1 MRVHVVSDVHGRADA
16 LRVAAD
22 GADALLCLGD
32 MLLFIDYADDGQG
45 IFADLFGAEATRRFV
60 ALRTAK
66 RFDEARE
73 MSRRLWDQLGG
84 DPSGHLEMA
93 AARQYAELFAAL
105 PEPAYLTY
113 GNVDIPRMWQ
123 EHLRPGHRVLDGERV
138 ELGGWSFGFVG
149 GGLRSAYRTPY
160 EIDENDY
167 AAKLAAVGDVDVLCT
182 HIPPA
187 VPQLLYDTVARRL
200 ERGSDALLQEIR
212 RSQPRYALFGHVHQ
226 PLARRVRIG
235 RTECINV
242 GHFRATGTPY
252 AREWSVIMMRGRP
265 AGPGRAGTGSAQRDP
280 GMGGPG

>member
-84 DPSGHLEMA
+84 DPSGHLEVA
-93 AARQYAELFAAL
+93 ASRQYAELFAAL

-167 AAKLAAVGDVDVLCT
+167 AAKVAAVGDVDVLCT

-187 VPQLLYDTVARRL
+187 
-200 ERGSDALLQEIR
+200 
-212 RSQPRYALFGHVHQ
+212 VHQ

-252 AREWSVIMMRGRP
+252 ALEW
-265 AGPGRAGTGSAQRDP
+265 
-280 GMGGPG
+280 

>member
-138 ELGGWSFGFVG
+138 ELGGWSFAFAG
-149 GGLRSAYRTPY
+149 GGLLSAYRTPY
-160 EIDENDY
+160 ESDENDY

-252 AREWSVIMMRGRP
+252 ALEW
-265 AGPGRAGTGSAQRDP
+265 
-280 GMGGPG
+280 